1 MRKRT
6 INCSIPATLSFS
18 TEQRSENERFTRG
31 KLRVFYEGETPD
43 HRLFNGTFSK
53 SIIKSL
59 PYTPIVS
66 YYDAEKDDFVGHAT
80 EQAIYGIVDPCSEPT
95 FETMDDGNTWAVCDT
110 IYYTERP
117 DKVGEIA
124 KKIEG
129 HSQSLE
135 LDPTTVKYVVNYD
148 EKKHFKNIEF
158 TAGHF
163 VGVSVLGK
171 DQKPAF
177 TGSAFFTSNEEIIK
191 SLKLLHDY
199 CENGHQPGGNEM
211 NLSEFVKLSWGEIA
225 SKVGEAVDKEYGQ
238 EYFNYIVDMYEDSA
252 IFRFYSY
259 LDGSSKLM
267 RIDYSVNDAL
277 EVSLGKIR
285 EVHMTYED
293 LEEPSN
299 DDNNDSFTT
308 PVDEPTDEPQ
318 GVTNPEQATAQP
330 STDEG
335 TPASASEPVTNPE
348 DNAASEPVQPTQDN
362 FAENDPETPKEEP
375 ASDNSSETDAA
386 ANAANDTTADFAAQN
401 VDANTQ
407 TTTEVGAVNEQQEKE
422 NSSSAPLTD
431 SERAEFEAL
440 KRKEKENLLTSYKD
454 YLSEDE
460 YNGFFAAID
469 SVSYE
474 ELETSLLKAY
484 KDFKEKEDAKP
495 SRRVFSLSQLIG
507 NNLNKKN
514 ESKESELASYIG
526 DILQR

>member
-171 DQKPAF
+171 DQQPAF

-211 NLSEFVKLSWGEIA
+211 NLSEFVKLSWGEIV
-225 SKVGEAVDKEYGQ
+225 SKVDEAVQKEYGG
-238 EYFNYIVDMYEDSA
+238 EYFTYVVDSYDDNV
-252 IFRFYSY
+252 ICRFYSY
-259 LDGSSKLM
+259 IDGSCKLM
-267 RIDYSVNDAL
+267 RIFYSLDEENNAI
-277 EVSLGKIR
+277 LGNIE
-285 EVHMTYED
+285 EVHVTYETV
-293 LEEPSN
+293 EK
-299 DDNNDSFTT
+299 
-308 PVDEPTDEPQ
+308 PTDEPTAPAFTEENT

-330 STDEG
+330 SIDEG
-335 TPASASEPVTNPE
+335 TPAPADEPATSPE
-348 DNAASEPVQPTQDN
+348 DNAASEPAQPAQDN
-362 FAENDPETPKEEP
+362 FAENNPETPKEEP
-375 ASDNSSETDAA
+375 ASDKSSETDAA

-484 KDFKEKEDAKP
+484 KDFKEKEAAKP